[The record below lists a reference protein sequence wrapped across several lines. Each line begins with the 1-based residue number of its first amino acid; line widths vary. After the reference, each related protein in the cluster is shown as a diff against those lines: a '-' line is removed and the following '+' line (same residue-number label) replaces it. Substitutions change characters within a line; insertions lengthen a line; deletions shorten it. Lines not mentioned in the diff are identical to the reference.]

1 MGQIRLMTN
10 IYHLFFYKHILFL
23 SMLYSISDEWY
34 SIASNEWKW
43 SLRYFQSSIMQ
54 KVLKKWIIIITKVS
68 DFLCILL
75 RNTKDNVFVI
85 PAWYCHYNVLLVI
98 THLHITI
105 VKINSIRI
113 KASNK
118 LNRNLLYNFPNA

>member
-1 MGQIRLMTN
+1 MTN
-10 IYHLFFYKHILFL
+10 MYHLFLNKPLLFL
-23 SMLYSISDEWY
+23 SKLWCIFDEWY

-85 PAWYCHYNVLLVI
+85 HAWYCHYNVLLVI
-98 THLHITI
+98 THLYKTMAGKTVLAYERLTSFIEICNVISLMH
-105 VKINSIRI
+105 KI
-113 KASNK
+113 
-118 LNRNLLYNFPNA
+118 LDT